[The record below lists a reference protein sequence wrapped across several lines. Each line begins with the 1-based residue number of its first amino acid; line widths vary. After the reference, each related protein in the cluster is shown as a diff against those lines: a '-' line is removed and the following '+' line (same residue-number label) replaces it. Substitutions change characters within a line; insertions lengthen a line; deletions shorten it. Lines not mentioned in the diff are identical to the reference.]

1 MLHIATMGIRNMWI
15 WYALISATLLGVYD
29 VAKKKAVQRNSV
41 LAVLFCATALTA
53 LFLLPFITPG
63 AWPDHLKLMFKAV
76 LVTTSWVSG
85 LIGIKLLPLTTAS
98 TIKGARPVFVV
109 LFSIIL
115 FGERLNAFQWLG
127 VAIAIF
133 ALWLLS
139 GTSKKEGI
147 DFSSN
152 KGVIA
157 MGISVLA
164 GVVSALYDKYI
175 MASLEPMFVQSW
187 TNIYITALLG
197 LIIIVKRLKSG
208 QTGQKFSWDWTLL
221 LIAVLIT
228 ISDFIYFTSL
238 KEPDAMLSIIS
249 VIRRG
254 SVIVSFLVGAWLF
267 KEHRLKEKALVMVLM
282 FAGIAL
288 LTFGSC

>member
-1 MLHIATMGIRNMWI
+1 MWI
-15 WYALISATLLGVYD
+15 WYALMSAALLGVYD
-29 VAKKKAVQRNSV
+29 VAKKKAVQRNGV
-41 LAVLFCATALTA
+41 LAVLFCATAMTA

-63 AWPDHLKLMFKAV
+63 AWPDHLRLMFKAV
-76 LVTTSWVSG
+76 LVTVSWVSG

-98 TIKGARPVFVV
+98 TIKGIRPVLVV

-115 FGERLNAFQWLG
+115 FGERLNLIQWIG
-127 VAIAIF
+127 VAMAIF
-133 ALWLLS
+133 SLYLLS

-152 KGVIA
+152 RGVIA

-164 GVVSALYDKYI
+164 GVASALYDKHI
-175 MASLEPMFVQSW
+175 MASLEPLFVQSW
-187 TNIYITALLG
+187 TNIYITVLLG
-197 LIIIVKRLKSG
+197 ATILFKHLRLRRLPGASAVEETP
-208 QTGQKFSWDWTLL
+208 QPFRWDWTLL

-228 ISDFIYFTSL
+228 VSDFIYFRAL

-267 KEHRLKEKALVMVLM
+267 KEHRIREKALVMCLM
-282 FAGIAL
+282 FTGIAL
-288 LTFGSC
+288 LTSGSC